1 MSLPVPP
8 SVSPSVDPSS
18 APRVRV
24 WDLPTRLFHV
34 ALAVSVVGSVVTAN
48 IGGNAMAWHFRF
60 GYLIFALLLF
70 RLLWGFVG
78 GRWSRFGQFLYHPVV
93 VWRFVRGQSAPAGV
107 HWDVGHSPLGAL
119 SVWALLVGLAVQVG
133 TGLMADDDIANAGPW
148 VQFVSSATSRL
159 ATGWH
164 TNTGQYLV
172 MGLVALHVAAILF
185 YRWRGQNLVTAMITG
200 DKHLPLSVPP
210 SQDGPRHRLLAA
222 LLLAAS
228 AGVVAGLIGLGTA

>member
-8 SVSPSVDPSS
+8 SVSDSNAV
-18 APRVRV
+18 RVRI

-34 ALAVSVVGSVVTAN
+34 ALGISVLGSVVTAKV
-48 IGGNAMAWHFRF
+48 GGNAMVWHFRF

-70 RLLWGFVG
+70 RLLWGCVG

-93 VWRFVRGQSAPAGV
+93 VWRFVRGQAAPAGV
-107 HWDVGHSPLGAL
+107 HWDAGHSPLGAL
-119 SVWALLVGLAVQVG
+119 SVWALLTVLAVQVG

-148 VQFVSSATSRL
+148 VRLVSSATSRL

-164 TNTGQYLV
+164 TNAGQFGV

-185 YRWRGQNLVTAMITG
+185 YRWRGKNLVTAMITG
-200 DKHLPLSVPP
+200 DKHLPSSVPS
-210 SQDGPRHRLLAA
+210 SQDGLLQRLLAA

-228 AGVVAGLIGLGTA
+228 VGVVAGLVSLGRA